1 VIRSSHGSKLLRRL
15 MIGGVAL
22 VVPILAGCEAGNNS
36 PELEFHPAAG
46 GAYGSADAVT
56 VSDAFILGGP
66 DSTPLAK
73 GSSAG
78 MFLSVYNGGD
88 SADKLIS
95 VDATSVAKSVQL
107 TGGSIAVPGQS
118 STDLSGPK
126 PKVVLRNLSKA
137 LTGGQT
143 VTVLLTFSNAG
154 SVELSVPVEART
166 TYYSTFSPPAPVPSP
181 TKRVSVGATSPA
193 GTATPSTSASGSAS
207 APAGATPTPSTTP

>member
-22 VVPILAGCEAGNNS
+22 VVPILAGCEAGNNA

-56 VSDAFILGGP
+56 VSDAFILGGRGRV
-66 DSTPLAK
+66 PLAK
-73 GSSAG
+73 GSSAS

-95 VDATSVAKSVQL
+95 VDAASVAKSVQL
-107 TGGSIAVPGQS
+107 AGGSIAVPGQS
-118 STDLSGPK
+118 SADLSGPE
-126 PKVVLRNLSKA
+126 PKVVLRNLSKP
-137 LTGGQT
+137 LTSGQT

-154 SVELSVPVEART
+154 SVELSVPVEDRT
-166 TYYSTFSPPAPVPSP
+166 TYYSTFSPPAPVPSA

-207 APAGATPTPSTTP
+207 TPAGATPTPSTTP

>member
-1 VIRSSHGSKLLRRL
+1 VIRSRHGSKLLRRL

-22 VVPILAGCEAGNNS
+22 VVPILAGCEAGDNS
-36 PELEFHPAAG
+36 PVLEFHPAAG

-56 VSDAFILGGP
+56 VSNAFILGGQ
-66 DSTPLAK
+66 DSAPLAK

-118 STDLSGPK
+118 SADLSGPK

-137 LTGGQT
+137 LTSGQT
-143 VTVLLTFSNAG
+143 VTVLLTFANSG
-154 SVELSVPVEART
+154 SVELAVPVEART
-166 TYYSTFSPPAPVPSP
+166 TYYSTFSPPVPVPSA

-193 GTATPSTSASGSAS
+193 GTATPTTSASAS
-207 APAGATPTPSTTP
+207 TSAGATPTPSTTP

>member
-1 VIRSSHGSKLLRRL
+1 MIRSRHGSKLLRRL

-22 VVPILAGCEAGNNS
+22 VVPILAGCEAGDHS
-36 PELEFHPAAG
+36 PVLEYHPAAA
-46 GAYGSADAVT
+46 GAYGSAGPVT
-56 VSDAFILGGP
+56 VSDAFILGAP
-66 DSTPLAK
+66 DNVPLAK

-118 STDLSGPK
+118 SADLSGPK
-126 PKVVLRNLSKA
+126 PEVVLRNLSKA
-137 LTGGQT
+137 LTSGQT

-154 SVELSVPVEART
+154 SVELNVPIEDRT
-166 TYYSTFSPPAPVPSP
+166 TYYSTFSPPAPLPSA

-193 GTATPSTSASGSAS
+193 GTATPSTSASGSAAAS
-207 APAGATPTPSTTP
+207 ATPTPSTTP

>member
-22 VVPILAGCEAGNNS
+22 VVPILAGCEAGNNA

-56 VSDAFILGGP
+56 VSDAFILGGRGRA
-66 DSTPLAK
+66 PLAK
-73 GSSAG
+73 GSSAS

-95 VDATSVAKSVQL
+95 VDAASVAKSVQL
-107 TGGSIAVPGQS
+107 AGGSIAVPGQS
-118 STDLSGPK
+118 SADLSGPE
-126 PKVVLRNLSKA
+126 PKVVLRNLSKP
-137 LTGGQT
+137 LTSGQT

-154 SVELSVPVEART
+154 SVELSVPVEDRT
-166 TYYSTFSPPAPVPSP
+166 TYYSTFSPPAPVPSA

-207 APAGATPTPSTTP
+207 TPAGATPTPSTTP

>member
-1 VIRSSHGSKLLRRL
+1 MIRSSHGSKLLRRL

-22 VVPILAGCEAGNNS
+22 VVPILAGCEAGNDS
-36 PELEFHPAAG
+36 PVLEYHPAAA

-56 VSDAFILGGP
+56 VSDAFILGGQ
-66 DSTPLAK
+66 DSAPLAK

-88 SADKLIS
+88 SAEKLIS

-107 TGGSIAVPGQS
+107 AGGSIAVPSQS
-118 STDLSGPK
+118 SADLSGPK
-126 PKVVLRNLSKA
+126 PKVVLRNLSKP
-137 LTGGQT
+137 LTSGQT

-154 SVELSVPVEART
+154 SVELSVPVEDRT
-166 TYYSTFSPPAPVPSP
+166 TYYSTFSPPAPVPSA

-193 GTATPSTSASGSAS
+193 GTAMPSTSASGSAS
-207 APAGATPTPSTTP
+207 TPAGATPTPSTTP

>member
-22 VVPILAGCEAGNNS
+22 VVPILAGCEAGTNA

-56 VSDAFILGGP
+56 VSDAFILGGQG
-66 DSTPLAK
+66 STPLAK

-107 TGGSIAVPGQS
+107 TGGSVAVPGQS
-118 STDLSGPK
+118 SADLSGPK
-126 PKVVLRNLSKA
+126 PEVVLRNLSQA
-137 LTGGQT
+137 LTSGQT
-143 VTVLLTFSNAG
+143 VTVLLTFANAG
-154 SVELSVPVEART
+154 SVELSVPVEDRT
-166 TYYSTFSPPAPVPSP
+166 TYYSTFSPPAPVPSA

-207 APAGATPTPSTTP
+207 ASASPSPSTTP

>member
-22 VVPILAGCEAGNNS
+22 VVPILAGCEAGNDS
-36 PELEFHPAAG
+36 PVLEFHPAAA
-46 GAYGSADAVT
+46 GAYGSTDAVT
-56 VSDAFILGGP
+56 VSNAFILGGP
-66 DSTPLAK
+66 DSAPLAK

-88 SADKLIS
+88 SAEKLIS

-107 TGGSIAVPGQS
+107 AGGSITVPSQS
-118 STDLSGPK
+118 SADLSGPK
-126 PKVVLRNLSKA
+126 PKIVLRDLNQA

-154 SVELSVPVEART
+154 SIELSVPVEART
-166 TYYSTFSPPAPVPSP
+166 TYYSTFSPPAPLPSA
-181 TKRVSVGATSPA
+181 TKSASSAATSPA
-193 GTATPSTSASGSAS
+193 GTTTPGPSASGSAS
-207 APAGATPTPSTTP
+207 ASATPTPSTTP

>member
-1 VIRSSHGSKLLRRL
+1 MIRSSHGSKLLRRL

-22 VVPILAGCEAGNNS
+22 VVPILAGCEAGNNA

-56 VSDAFILGGP
+56 VSDAFILGGRGRV
-66 DSTPLAK
+66 PLAK
-73 GSSAG
+73 GSSAS

-95 VDATSVAKSVQL
+95 VDAASVAKSVQL
-107 TGGSIAVPGQS
+107 AGGSIAVPGQS
-118 STDLSGPK
+118 SADLSGPE
-126 PKVVLRNLSKA
+126 PKVVLRNLSKP
-137 LTGGQT
+137 LTSGQT

-154 SVELSVPVEART
+154 SVELSVPVEDRT
-166 TYYSTFSPPAPVPSP
+166 TYYSTFSPPAPVPSA

-207 APAGATPTPSTTP
+207 TPAGATPTPSTTP